1 MSLKRIGA
9 PRRLRLTGRHGGICA
24 KLARRFPGSLS
35 VVPSTTGVERERPSL
50 LRTMA
55 TKPVAVLL
63 VLLMAVGSVFLWI
76 GIPVGWIWIA
86 SRIVK
91 TSQPSFGPYVLVLL
105 ATPLSM
111 WLVGRFLFKLNGVY
125 ARVTGQT
132 YEVRTQLPWHK
143 SLRDSRASNRPTTV
157 LDLVMMISVTLALTA
172 FGIWFF
178 FFAGSS
184 LPNV

>member
-1 MSLKRIGA
+1 L
-9 PRRLRLTGRHGGICA
+9 
-24 KLARRFPGSLS
+24 PGSLS
-35 VVPSTTGVERERPSL
+35 SVPASPGVERERPSL

-55 TKPVAVLL
+55 RKPIAVLL
-63 VLLMAVGSVFLWI
+63 VLLMALGSVFLWI
-76 GIPVGWIWIA
+76 GIPVGWVWIA
-86 SRIVK
+86 SRTVK
-91 TSQPSFGPYVLVLL
+91 TSQPTFGPYLLVLV

-111 WLVGRFLFKLNGVY
+111 WLWSKLLFRLNGLY

-143 SLRDSRASNRPTTV
+143 SLRDQRSTRPTTV
-157 LDLVMMISVTLALTA
+157 LDLVMMISVSLALTA

>member
-1 MSLKRIGA
+1 M
-9 PRRLRLTGRHGGICA
+9 
-24 KLARRFPGSLS
+24 AR
-35 VVPSTTGVERERPSL
+35 
-50 LRTMA
+50 
-55 TKPVAVLL
+55 KPIAVLL
-63 VLLMAVGSVFLWI
+63 VVLMALGSVFLWI
-76 GIPVGWIWIA
+76 GIPVGWVWIA
-86 SRIVK
+86 SRTVK
-91 TSQPSFGPYVLVLL
+91 TSQPTFGPYLLVLV

-111 WLVGRFLFKLNGVY
+111 WLWSKLLFRLNGLY

-143 SLRDSRASNRPTTV
+143 SLRDQRSTRPTTV
-157 LDLVMMISVTLALTA
+157 LDLVMMISVSLALTA

>member
-1 MSLKRIGA
+1 
-9 PRRLRLTGRHGGICA
+9 
-24 KLARRFPGSLS
+24 
-35 VVPSTTGVERERPSL
+35 
-50 LRTMA
+50 MA
-55 TKPVAVLL
+55 TKPIAVLL

-76 GIPVGWIWIA
+76 GIPVGWVWIA
-86 SRIVK
+86 SRTVK

-111 WLVGRFLFKLNGVY
+111 WLWGRFLFRLNAVY
-125 ARVTGQT
+125 SRVTGQT
-132 YEVRTQLPWHK
+132 HEVRAQLPWHR
-143 SLRDSRASNRPTTV
+143 SMRGERVVSRQTTV
-157 LDLVMMISVTLALTA
+157 LDLVMIVSVSIALLG

>member
-1 MSLKRIGA
+1 MVPSES
-9 PRRLRLTGRHGGICA
+9 RRRAGCRVA
-24 KLARRFPGSLS
+24 S
-35 VVPSTTGVERERPSL
+35 VVVAATSGVDRERPSL

-55 TKPVAVLL
+55 TKPIAVLL
-63 VLLMAVGSVFLWI
+63 VLMMAVGSVFLWI
-76 GIPVGWIWIA
+76 GIPIGWVWIA
-86 SRIVK
+86 SRTVS
-91 TSQPSFGPYVLVLL
+91 TSQPSFGPYLLVLV

-111 WLVGRFLFKLNGVY
+111 WLWSKLLFRLNGLY

-143 SLRDSRASNRPTTV
+143 SLRDQRSTRPTTV
-157 LDLVMMISVTLALTA
+157 LDLVMMISVSLALTA